1 MNYLPW
7 AILALVA
14 YALVP
19 PLLNVA
25 TTGSVRMPSNVAAL
39 YSNLVLVI
47 GTVAIVAYNRE
58 AALTYVS
65 HPTFKYVVLAG
76 VFLTVGIVAYYRALS
91 LGPVSVV
98 SPIFGMFLV
107 LSSVIG
113 IVFLD
118 ESLTAQKV
126 AGIGLA
132 IVAVY
137 LVSVE

>member
-47 GTVAIVAYNRE
+47 GTVAIVVYNRE

-113 IVFLD
+113 IAFLD
-118 ESLTAQKV
+118 EPLTARKT

-132 IVAVY
+132 IVSVY